1 MMFKVAIL
9 LDQQN
14 LWIKPHLSGF
24 ELSRQNYEISI
35 HENLED
41 VFDFDIVFILGYTK
55 KIHLKQLKKNK
66 LNLIIHESALPQ
78 DRGFSPIQWQVLQ
91 GKNEIVVSLIEAV
104 EALDEGDIFEQTLL
118 KLNGSEL
125 FPELRQKQAEATL
138 QLMNKFLFSFPKI
151 TRKKQHT
158 GGTFNR
164 RLQDSD
170 HELDINKSINENF
183 NILRI
188 GDNEKWPTYFWR
200 DGKKFILKIY
210 EA

>member
-1 MMFKVAIL
+1 MAKKW
-9 LDQQN
+9 N
-14 LWIKPHLSGF
+14 
-24 ELSRQNYEISI
+24 
-35 HENLED
+35 ED
-41 VFDFDIVFILGYTK
+41 EED
-55 KIHLKQLKKNK
+55 
-66 LNLIIHESALPQ
+66 
-78 DRGFSPIQWQVLQ
+78 
-91 GKNEIVVSLIEAV
+91 NERE
-104 EALDEGDIFEQTLL
+104 EEDEGDIFEQTLL

-138 QLMNKFLFSFPKI
+138 RLMNKFLFSFPKI
-151 TRKKQHT
+151 TRKKQRT

-170 HELDINKSINENF
+170 HELDVNKSINENF

-200 DGKKFILKIY
+200 DGRKYILKIY

>member
-9 LDQQN
+9 LDRQN
-14 LWIKPHLSGF
+14 LWIKPHLSRF
-24 ELSRQNYEISI
+24 EMSRQNYELSV
-35 HENLED
+35 HENLDD
-41 VFDFDIVFILGYTK
+41 VSDFDIVFILGYTK
-55 KIHLKQLKKNK
+55 KIHSKQLNKNK

-78 DRGFSPIQWQVLQ
+78 DRGFSPIQWQVLK

-118 KLNGSEL
+118 ELNGSEL
-125 FPELRQKQAEATL
+125 FPELRKKQAEATL
-138 QLMNKFLFSFPKI
+138 QLMNKFLSSFPKV
-151 TRKKQHT
+151 TRKKQGI

-164 RLQDSD
+164 RLRDTD
-170 HELDINKSINENF
+170 HELDVSKSINENF

-200 DGKKFILKIY
+200 DGKKYILKIY